1 MSNRL
6 KATTVI
12 LIRHGERDEPNPTD
26 PDPDPHLNELG
37 RARAQTLI
45 HVVGKS
51 GIKAIYTSHFLRTK
65 ETAQP
70 LAGHLSLLPIQIDA
84 VPDIGNDILSK
95 HAGKTVLVIGHTDSV
110 PQLINQLGA
119 GRSVNIEDGEFDRL
133 FVVTVFSSG
142 RASVTELKYGNQS

>member
-1 MSNRL
+1 MSNRVD
-6 KATTVI
+6 ATTII
-12 LIRHGERDEPNPTD
+12 LIRHGERDEPNPA
-26 PDPDPHLNELG
+26 DPDPHLNELG

-70 LAGHLSLLPIQIDA
+70 LAERLSLLGIQIDA
-84 VPDIGNDILSK
+84 VSDIRNDILSK
-95 HAGKTVLVIGHTDSV
+95 HTGKTVLVIGHTDSV

-119 GRSVNIEDGEFDRL
+119 GRGVNIQNGEFDRL

-142 RASVTELKYGNQS
+142 RASLTELKYGNQS